1 MELGYYK
8 DMQSLRLEERLEYLS
23 GDIEAVAN
31 LLDVARLN
39 MDHLARVDDDKLRV
53 LTFALCCI
61 GNQLEKE
68 ARKIEQAEKG
78 AAV

>member
-8 DMQSLRLEERLEYLS
+8 AVQSLRLNERLYYLS

-31 LLDVARLN
+31 SLDAARLD
-39 MDHLARVDDDKLRV
+39 MDHIDRADDDKLRV

-68 ARKIEQAEKG
+68 AREIEQAEKG
-78 AAV
+78 AEQ

>member
-1 MELGYYK
+1 MEIGYYT

-39 MDHLARVDDDKLRV
+39 MDHLSRVDDDKLRV

-68 ARKIEQAEKG
+68 ARKIEQTEEG
-78 AAV
+78 AQQ

>member
-8 DMQSLRLEERLEYLS
+8 DAQSLRLEERLEYLS

-31 LLDVARLN
+31 SLDAARLD
-39 MDHLARVDDDKLRV
+39 MDHLDRAEDEKLRV